1 MTESPP
7 LEPGGFENESA
18 HRAAIEK
25 TRAIGTQPTV
35 ARAEL
40 VPPLPLSND
49 ELAAE
54 AARVCPKDGSTFVPI
69 QTEAVDGRAPW
80 QVGNLKGSAG
90 CIPGTG
96 FVVIR
101 GAGPPDKGWE
111 VVLLVTHGSGEVTR
125 HALAVSPSQER
136 LHFINRPDAEAAL
149 IPTLSANGKL
159 PPEWC
164 WSPAPDLP
172 A

>member
-1 MTESPP
+1 V
-7 LEPGGFENESA
+7 FDNEA
-18 HRAAIEK
+18 THRAAIEK

-35 ARAEL
+35 AKSEL

-54 AARVCPKDGSTFVPI
+54 AARVCPKDSTKFVPI
-69 QTEAVDGRAPW
+69 QTEAVDARAPW
-80 QVGNLKGSAG
+80 QATNLKGSAG

-111 VVLLVTHGSGEVTR
+111 VVLLVTHASGPVTR
-125 HALAVSPSQER
+125 HSLAVSPSQER
-136 LHFINRPDAEAAL
+136 LHFITRPDAEASL
-149 IPTLSANGKL
+149 LPTLSANGKL

-172 A
+172 G